1 MCSSIHQICSDSQ
14 FQQLDFVELF
24 SKIPVPDLLQIV
36 KNIQQAITIRCIEF
50 DENVEVHEGSFIH
63 FYESGPKGPRRTA
76 CIKFSK
82 DEQIAD
88 LVVTLQLLF
97 YANLLITKNSSNND
111 WRKDMTESTTLLK
124 EKDKT
129 QPNGNDDDD
138 DDDIGELY
146 CEYNNDKLIYL
157 L

>member
-1 MCSSIHQICSDSQ
+1 MDD
-14 FQQLDFVELF
+14 LDPKLA
-24 SKIPVPDLLQIV
+24 LQ
-36 KNIQQAITIRCIEF
+36 
-50 DENVEVHEGSFIH
+50 
-63 FYESGPKGPRRTA
+63 TA
-76 CIKFSK
+76 CIKFPK

-129 QPNGNDDDD
+129 RPNGNDNDDD

-146 CEYNNDKLIYL
+146 CEYSND
-157 L
+157 

>member
-1 MCSSIHQICSDSQ
+1 
-14 FQQLDFVELF
+14 
-24 SKIPVPDLLQIV
+24 
-36 KNIQQAITIRCIEF
+36 
-50 DENVEVHEGSFIH
+50 
-63 FYESGPKGPRRTA
+63 
-76 CIKFSK
+76 
-82 DEQIAD
+82 
-88 LVVTLQLLF
+88 
-97 YANLLITKNSSNND
+97 
-111 WRKDMTESTTLLK
+111 MTESTTLLK